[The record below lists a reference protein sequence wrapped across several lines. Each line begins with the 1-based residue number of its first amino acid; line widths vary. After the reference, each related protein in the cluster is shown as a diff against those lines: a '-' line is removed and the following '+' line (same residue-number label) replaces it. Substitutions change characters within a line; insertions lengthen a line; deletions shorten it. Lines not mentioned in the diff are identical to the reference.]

1 MSGIKMLVLG
11 RRGSQKISNFSAEE
25 TYSSK
30 VFIDS
35 PTPHARTPQSV
46 KESAE
51 SPVSHTPVQDESF
64 GVDAVEAVEAV
75 DEHEAFGVGDDT
87 SLQIDGGSAYTEPKE
102 PPKMVVFF
110 SERVK
115 PVMKSLKRACK
126 YPAEE
131 EAVLEAVVAVHE
143 LASTTYEVRS
153 KLGSI
158 GACDALVILLDK
170 CRANAELVVQ
180 IFRAMGALMIC
191 NDTNTVK
198 MGQLGGCRLC
208 VRMMAV
214 HSEDPSVLE
223 ACCKLLVEFG

>member
-110 SERVK
+110 DLR
-115 PVMKSLKRACK
+115 R
-126 YPAEE
+126 
-131 EAVLEAVVAVHE
+131 
-143 LASTTYEVRS
+143 RS
-153 KLGSI
+153 WWL
-158 GACDALVILLDK
+158 
-170 CRANAELVVQ
+170 
-180 IFRAMGALMIC
+180 
-191 NDTNTVK
+191 
-198 MGQLGGCRLC
+198 
-208 VRMMAV
+208 
-214 HSEDPSVLE
+214 
-223 ACCKLLVEFG
+223 